1 MEIQGDDRDADDDM
15 DDDHLDEDAEAEGE
29 GDEDDEPGDA
39 KENPAAHTDAVVG
52 VLLSCNIL

>member
-1 MEIQGDDRDADDDM
+1 MDKYWDDKNLEA
-15 DDDHLDEDAEAEGE
+15 DAEAEGE

-52 VLLSCNIL
+52 ILLSCNIL